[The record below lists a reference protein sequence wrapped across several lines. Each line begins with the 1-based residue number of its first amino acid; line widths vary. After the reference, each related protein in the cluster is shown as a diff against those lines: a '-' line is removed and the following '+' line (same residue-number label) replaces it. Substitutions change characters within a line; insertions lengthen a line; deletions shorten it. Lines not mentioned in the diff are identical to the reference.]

1 MGRNAS
7 KKELVKKV
15 STKDGESN
23 NHEIDY
29 LGKMKY
35 FDNTKFYTAKYG
47 KFKFEKPA
55 ETKIKEIE
63 AQLDKHMGK
72 VLSRKDPK

>member
-1 MGRNAS
+1 VTRFVS
-7 KKELVKKV
+7 KKEMIKKT

-35 FDNTKFYTAKYG
+35 FDNAKFYTAKYG

-55 ETKIKEIE
+55 EAKIKELE
-63 AQLDKHMGK
+63 AQLDKHTSK
-72 VLSRKDPK
+72 QSAKN